1 VSGTCLGT
9 EHVVQEAMA
18 SSQAYE
24 QVGAVGT
31 EVHTSDA
38 VLFLA
43 EHGGRGGGEVDEFW
57 GAVGGGV
64 GGDVI

>member
-1 VSGTCLGT
+1 
-9 EHVVQEAMA
+9 MA

-24 QVGAVGT
+24 EIGT
-31 EVHTSDA
+31 IVRAEVHASDA

-43 EHGGRGGGEVDEFW
+43 EHGGRGRGEVDEFW